1 MYIRRKV
8 FSIIEIEGEE
18 RLFSTTDINLEDV
31 EERIFSLNKEKLF
44 ARRDYEGLDDAQKE
58 VLKRKRS
65 QLAKDLNRSR
75 NLLSKENIQT
85 MLNNSSDGKL
95 RTDDVIK
102 AGGLAS
108 GFSVETGAGKKL
120 AEELAH
126 SFENQSKFHTKIVR
140 KNQLK
145 AAEDLKNDLREKVLN
160 KNNLDVIG
168 ERTKKWAKKNKKGLA
183 IGALTT
189 TGLGVGA
196 AAYKH
201 YKDNKKKN

>member
-1 MYIRRKV
+1 MYIRREV
-8 FSIIEIEGEE
+8 FSIIEVEGEE
-18 RLFSTTDINLEDV
+18 RLFSTTDINLEDS
-31 EERIFSLNKEKLF
+31 FFNLNEEKLF

-95 RTDDVIK
+95 LTNDVIK

-108 GFSVETGAGKKL
+108 GFSVETGAGKNL

-145 AAEDLKNDLREKVLN
+145 AAEDLKNDLR
-160 KNNLDVIG
+160 
-168 ERTKKWAKKNKKGLA
+168 KKFL
-183 IGALTT
+183 IRII
-189 TGLGVGA
+189 
-196 AAYKH
+196 
-201 YKDNKKKN
+201 